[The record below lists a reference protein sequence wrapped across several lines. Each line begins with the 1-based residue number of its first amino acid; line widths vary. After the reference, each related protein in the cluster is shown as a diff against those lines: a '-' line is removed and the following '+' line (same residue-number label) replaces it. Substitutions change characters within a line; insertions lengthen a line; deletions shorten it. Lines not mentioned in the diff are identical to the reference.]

1 MIRIILAGL
10 ALACAALLSAAF
22 ADGPAHATAVAIP
35 WGDWLVAAL
44 QPASAVLV
52 PVAAAAVT
60 AAVAKVAPWAA
71 SVLTRQRVEAA
82 IRAGADYGQNAV
94 AGAAKG
100 RTVSVDL
107 GSAVIAA
114 GARHVLDTAPARV
127 VRRAGGAE
135 GVATRI
141 FRALPLDAQASA
153 QTVLAP
159 ALAELRGEDGR
170 RASRPA

>member
-1 MIRIILAGL
+1 MIRITLAGL

-52 PVAAAAVT
+52 PVAATAVT
-60 AAVAKVAPWAA
+60 AGVAKIAPWAA
-71 SVLTRQRVEAA
+71 SVLTRQRIEAA

-100 RTVSVDL
+100 RALSVDL
-107 GSAVIAA
+107 GAAVVAA

-141 FRALPLDAQASA
+141 FRALPLDEQASA
-153 QTVLAP
+153 ESVLAP
-159 ALAELRGEDGR
+159 ALARLRGEDGR
-170 RASRPA
+170 GATRPA